1 MQKVAVFVGSLRSE
15 SINLRFAKAL
25 ERLAESKLEF
35 VYPDLGSLPLYNDD
49 LWANPPES
57 VVKLKDEI
65 ASADAVL
72 FVTPEYIR
80 TIPSV
85 LSNAI
90 FWGARPWGQNSWADK
105 PGAVVGTSP
114 GLIGTAVAQSHL
126 RSVLTGLEI
135 VLLGQPEI
143 YFQTKPG
150 LINDNFEVTDEQT
163 AAFLKGWADKF
174 AGWIDR
180 HTDHQASRLAAE

>member
-1 MQKVAVFVGSLRSE
+1 MQKVAVFVGSLRRD

-25 ERLAESKLEF
+25 ERLSESRLEF

-57 VVKLKDEI
+57 VLKLKDAI
-65 ASADAVL
+65 AAADAVL
-72 FVTPEYIR
+72 FVTPEYNR
-80 TIPSV
+80 TIPSA

-90 FWGARPWGQNSWADK
+90 FWGSRPWGQNSWADK

-135 VLLGQPEI
+135 VLLGQPEV

-150 LINDNFEVTDEQT
+150 LIDDNFEVTDEQT

-174 AGWIDR
+174 ASWIDR
-180 HTDHQASRLAAE
+180 HTDREASRLAAE